1 MKATE
6 ILSKIKTYLGE
17 DTADIVEN
25 IEQSQVVELAQ
36 AKLENGTVLEA
47 EAFESGKEIFIL
59 TDDEKV
65 AVPVGEYQMEDG
77 QILVVEEEGLIA
89 EIKEAEAKEE
99 EEVEASEEVSE
110 ESLEETETELEE
122 VEAEYA
128 TKEELA
134 EVKSMLEEI
143 KAMIEKKEEM
153 SEVEE
158 QVKEE
163 LSETPATEAIT
174 HNPEPKQKVSL
185 KYAQNRKQS
194 TFDKVMSK
202 IVNN

>member
-6 ILSKIKTYLGE
+6 MLNKIKTFLGE

-25 IEQSQVVELAQ
+25 IEQNQEVKLAQ
-36 AKLENGTVLEA
+36 MTLENGTVLEA
-47 EAFESGKEIFIL
+47 ESFEAGQEVFIL

-65 AVPVGEYQMEDG
+65 ALPVGEYTLEDG
-77 QILVVEEEGLIA
+77 MMLVVAEEGLIA
-89 EIKEAEAKEE
+89 EIKEATEEVE
-99 EEVEASEEVSE
+99 EEVEASEVEAADVEVE
-110 ESLEETETELEE
+110 AAEE
-122 VEAEYA
+122 VTAEYA

-153 SEVEE
+153 SEVEA

-163 LSETPATEAIT
+163 LSETPAAEPIT
-174 HNPEPKQKVSL
+174 HNPEPKQKINL
-185 KYAQNRKQS
+185 KFAQNRQRNS
-194 TFDKVMSK
+194 LDKVMQK
-202 IVNN
+202 LINN

>member
-47 EAFESGKEIFIL
+47 EAFESGKEVFIL

-110 ESLEETETELEE
+110 ELETETELEE

>member
-6 ILSKIKTYLGE
+6 MLNKIKTFLGE

-25 IEQSQVVELAQ
+25 IEQNQEVKLAQ
-36 AKLENGTVLEA
+36 MTLENGTVLEA
-47 EAFESGKEIFIL
+47 ESFEAGQEVFIL

-65 AVPVGEYQMEDG
+65 ALPVGEYELEDG
-77 QILVVEEEGLIA
+77 MMLVVAEEGLIA
-89 EIKEAEAKEE
+89 EIKEAAEEEVE
-99 EEVEASEEVSE
+99 EEVEASEVEAADVEVE
-110 ESLEETETELEE
+110 AAEE

-143 KAMIEKKEEM
+143 KAMIDKKEEM
-153 SEVEE
+153 SEVEA

-163 LSETPATEAIT
+163 LSETPAAEPIS
-174 HNPEPKQKVSL
+174 HNPEPKQKMNL
-185 KYAQNRKQS
+185 KFAQNRQRNS
-194 TFDKVMSK
+194 LDKVMQK
-202 IVNN
+202 LINN

>member
-17 DTADIVEN
+17 DTADIVN
-25 IEQSQVVELAQ
+25 DIEQTQEVKLAQ
-36 AKLENGTVLEA
+36 AKLDNGTVLEA
-47 EAFESGKEIFIL
+47 EAFESGNEVFIVS
-59 TDDEKV
+59 DDEKV
-65 AVPVGEYQMEDG
+65 AVPVGEYLMEDG
-77 QILVVEEEGLIA
+77 QILVVSEEGVIG
-89 EIKEAEAKEE
+89 EIKSEEAKEE
-99 EEVEASEEVSE
+99 EEEVEATEEI
-110 ESLEETETELEE
+110 EE

-143 KAMIEKKEEM
+143 KAMIDKKEEM

-194 TFDKVMSK
+194 TFDKVMNK
-202 IVNN
+202 IINN

>member
-47 EAFESGKEIFIL
+47 EAFEAGNEIFIL

-77 QILVVEEEGLIA
+77 QILVVSEEGLIG
-89 EIKEAEAKEE
+89 EIKSAEQE
-99 EEVEASEEVSE
+99 EEVEASEEVE
-110 ESLEETETELEE
+110 EQLEEE
-122 VEAEYA
+122 VEAKYA

-134 EVKSMLEEI
+134 EVKSLVEEI

-174 HNPEPKQKVSL
+174 HNPEPKKQVNL
-185 KYAQNRKQS
+185 KFAQNRKQG
-194 TFDKVMSK
+194 TIDRVMQK
-202 IVNN
+202 LINN

>member
-36 AKLENGTVLEA
+36 AKLDNGTVLEA
-47 EAFESGKEIFIL
+47 EAFEAGNEIFIL

-65 AVPVGEYQMEDG
+65 AVPVGEYTMEDG
-77 QILVVEEEGLIA
+77 QILVVSEEGLIG
-89 EIKEAEAKEE
+89 EIKSAEQE
-99 EEVEASEEVSE
+99 EEVEASEEVE
-110 ESLEETETELEE
+110 EQLEEE
-122 VEAEYA
+122 VEAKYA

-134 EVKSMLEEI
+134 EVKSLVEEI
-143 KAMIEKKEEM
+143 KQMIEKKEEM
-153 SEVEE
+153 SEVEG

-174 HNPEPKQKVSL
+174 HNPEPKKQVNL
-185 KYAQNRKQS
+185 KFAQNRKQG
-194 TFDKVMSK
+194 TIDRVMQK
-202 IVNN
+202 LINN

>member
-6 ILSKIKTYLGE
+6 ILNKIKTYLGE

-110 ESLEETETELEE
+110 ETELEE
-122 VEAEYA
+122 VKAEYA

-134 EVKSMLEEI
+134 EVRSLVEEI
-143 KAMIEKKEEM
+143 KQMIEKKEEM

>member
-47 EAFESGKEIFIL
+47 EAFESGNEIFIL

-65 AVPVGEYQMEDG
+65 AVPVGEYTMEDG
-77 QILVVEEEGLIA
+77 QILVVSEEGIIG
-89 EIKEAEAKEE
+89 EIKSAEQE
-99 EEVEASEEVSE
+99 EEVEASDEVEEQ
-110 ESLEETETELEE
+110 LEEE
-122 VEAEYA
+122 VEAKYA

-134 EVKSMLEEI
+134 EVKSLVEEI
-143 KAMIEKKEEM
+143 KTMIEKKEEM

-174 HNPEPKQKVSL
+174 HNPEPKKQVNL
-185 KYAQNRKQS
+185 KFAQNRKQG
-194 TFDKVMSK
+194 TIDRVMQK
-202 IVNN
+202 LINN

>member
-25 IEQSQVVELAQ
+25 VEQDQEVKVELAQ
-36 AKLENGTVLEA
+36 AKLDNGTVLEA
-47 EAFESGKEIFIL
+47 EAFEAGNEIFIL

-89 EIKEAEAKEE
+89 EIKKAEAKEE
-99 EEVEASEEVSE
+99 EEVEASEEQVE
-110 ESLEETETELEE
+110 EQLEEEE
-122 VEAEYA
+122 VEAKYA

-134 EVKSMLEEI
+134 EVKSLVEEI
-143 KAMIEKKEEM
+143 KAMIDKKEEM

-163 LSETPATEAIT
+163 LSETPAAEAIT
-174 HNPEPKQKVSL
+174 HNPEPQQKVNL
-185 KYAQNRKQS
+185 KFAQNRKLS
-194 TFDKVMSK
+194 TLDKVMSK
-202 IVNN
+202 IVNS

>member
-25 IEQSQVVELAQ
+25 VEQDQEVKVELAQ
-36 AKLENGTVLEA
+36 VKLENGTVLEA
-47 EAFESGKEIFIL
+47 EALESGKEVFIL

-77 QILVVEEEGLIA
+77 QLLVVQEEGLIA
-89 EIKEAEAKEE
+89 EIKKAEAKEE
-99 EEVEASEEVSE
+99 EEVEASEEE
-110 ESLEETETELEE
+110 ELDKHDEE
-122 VEAEYA
+122 VEAKYA

-134 EVKSMLEEI
+134 EVKSLVEEI
-143 KAMIEKKEEM
+143 KQMIEKKEEM

-163 LSETPATEAIT
+163 LSETPAAEAIT
-174 HNPEPKQKVSL
+174 HNPEPQQKVNL
-185 KYAQNRKQS
+185 KFAKNRKTS
-194 TFDKVMSK
+194 TLDKVMSK
-202 IVNN
+202 IVNS

>member
-47 EAFESGKEIFIL
+47 EAFESGNEIFIL

-65 AVPVGEYQMEDG
+65 AVPVGEYTMEDG
-77 QILVVEEEGLIA
+77 QILVVSEEGIIG
-89 EIKEAEAKEE
+89 EIKSAEQE
-99 EEVEASEEVSE
+99 EEVEASDEVEE
-110 ESLEETETELEE
+110 LEEE
-122 VEAEYA
+122 VEAKYA

-134 EVKSMLEEI
+134 EVKSLVEEI
-143 KAMIEKKEEM
+143 KTMIEKKEEM

-174 HNPEPKQKVSL
+174 HNPEPKKQVNL
-185 KYAQNRKQS
+185 KFAQNRKQG
-194 TFDKVMSK
+194 TIDRVMQK
-202 IVNN
+202 LINN

>member
-17 DTADIVEN
+17 DTADIVN
-25 IEQSQVVELAQ
+25 DIEQTQEVKLAQ
-36 AKLENGTVLEA
+36 AKLDNGTVLEA
-47 EAFESGKEIFIL
+47 EAFESGNEVFIVS
-59 TDDEKV
+59 DDERV
-65 AVPVGEYQMEDG
+65 AVPVGEYLMEDG
-77 QILVVEEEGLIA
+77 QILVVSEEGVID
-89 EIKEAEAKEE
+89 EIKSEEAKEE
-99 EEVEASEEVSE
+99 EEEVEATEEI
-110 ESLEETETELEE
+110 EE

-143 KAMIEKKEEM
+143 KAMIDKKEEM

-174 HNPEPKQKVSL
+174 HNPEPKQKVNL
-185 KYAQNRKQS
+185 KYSQNRKQS
-194 TFDKVMSK
+194 TFDKVMNK
-202 IVNN
+202 IINN

>member
-47 EAFESGKEIFIL
+47 EAFESGNEVFIL

-65 AVPVGEYQMEDG
+65 AVPVGEYTMEDG
-77 QILVVEEEGLIA
+77 QILVVSEEGIIG
-89 EIKEAEAKEE
+89 EIKSAEQEE
-99 EEVEASEEVSE
+99 EEVEASEEV
-110 ESLEETETELEE
+110 EE

-128 TKEELA
+128 TKQELA
-134 EVKSMLEEI
+134 EVRSLVEEI
-143 KAMIEKKEEM
+143 KQMIEKKEEM

>member
-17 DTADIVEN
+17 DTADIVN
-25 IEQSQVVELAQ
+25 DIEQTQEVKLAQ
-36 AKLENGTVLEA
+36 AKLDNGTVLEA
-47 EAFESGKEIFIL
+47 EAFESGNEVFIVS
-59 TDDEKV
+59 DDEKV
-65 AVPVGEYQMEDG
+65 AVPVGEYLMEDG
-77 QILVVEEEGLIA
+77 QILVVSEEGVIG
-89 EIKEAEAKEE
+89 EIKSEEAKEE
-99 EEVEASEEVSE
+99 EEEVEATEEI
-110 ESLEETETELEE
+110 EE

-143 KAMIEKKEEM
+143 KAMIDKKEEM

-163 LSETPATEAIT
+163 LSETPASEPIT

>member
-47 EAFESGKEIFIL
+47 EAFEAGNEIFIL

-89 EIKEAEAKEE
+89 EIKKAEAKEEE
-99 EEVEASEEVSE
+99 EEVEASEEVE
-110 ESLEETETELEE
+110 ELEE

-134 EVKSMLEEI
+134 EVRSLVEEI
-143 KAMIEKKEEM
+143 KQMIEKKEEM

-163 LSETPATEAIT
+163 LSETPAAEAIT
-174 HNPEPKQKVSL
+174 HNPEPQQKVNL
-185 KYAQNRKQS
+185 KFAKNRKLS
-194 TFDKVMSK
+194 TLDKVMSK
-202 IVNN
+202 IVNS

>member
-17 DTADIVEN
+17 DTADIVN
-25 IEQSQVVELAQ
+25 DIEQTQEVELAQ
-36 AKLENGTVLEA
+36 AKLDNGTVLEA
-47 EAFESGKEIFIL
+47 EAFESGNEVFIVS
-59 TDDEKV
+59 DDERV
-65 AVPVGEYQMEDG
+65 AVPVGEYLMEDG
-77 QILVVEEEGLIA
+77 QILVVSEEGVIG
-89 EIKEAEAKEE
+89 EIKSEEAKEE
-99 EEVEASEEVSE
+99 EEEVEATEEI
-110 ESLEETETELEE
+110 EE

-128 TKEELA
+128 NKEELA

-143 KAMIEKKEEM
+143 KAMIDKKEEM

-174 HNPEPKQKVSL
+174 HNPEPKQKVNL
-185 KYAQNRKQS
+185 KYSQNRKQS
-194 TFDKVMSK
+194 TFDKVMNK
-202 IVNN
+202 IINN

>member
-25 IEQSQVVELAQ
+25 VEQDQEVKVELAQ
-36 AKLENGTVLEA
+36 VKLENGTVLEA
-47 EAFESGKEIFIL
+47 EAFESGKEVFIL

-77 QILVVEEEGLIA
+77 QLLVVQEEGLIA
-89 EIKEAEAKEE
+89 EIKKAEAKEE
-99 EEVEASEEVSE
+99 EEVEASEEE
-110 ESLEETETELEE
+110 ELDKHDEE
-122 VEAEYA
+122 VEAKYA

-134 EVKSMLEEI
+134 EVKSLVEEI
-143 KAMIEKKEEM
+143 KQMIEKKEEM

-163 LSETPATEAIT
+163 LSETPASEAIT
-174 HNPEPKQKVSL
+174 HNPEPQQKVNL
-185 KYAQNRKQS
+185 KFAKNRKTS
-194 TFDKVMSK
+194 TLDKVMSK
-202 IVNN
+202 IVNS

>member
-47 EAFESGKEIFIL
+47 EAFESGNEIFIL

-65 AVPVGEYQMEDG
+65 AVPVGEYTMEDG
-77 QILVVEEEGLIA
+77 QILVVSEEGIIG
-89 EIKEAEAKEE
+89 EIKSAEQE
-99 EEVEASEEVSE
+99 EEVEASEEVE
-110 ESLEETETELEE
+110 EQLEEE
-122 VEAEYA
+122 VEAKYA

-134 EVKSMLEEI
+134 EVKSLVEEI
-143 KAMIEKKEEM
+143 KQMIEKKEEM

>member
-17 DTADIVEN
+17 DTADIVN
-25 IEQSQVVELAQ
+25 DIEQTQEVELAQ
-36 AKLENGTVLEA
+36 SKLDNGTVLEA
-47 EAFESGKEIFIL
+47 EAFESGNEVFIVS
-59 TDDEKV
+59 DDEKV
-65 AVPVGEYQMEDG
+65 AVPVGEYLMEDG
-77 QILVVEEEGLIA
+77 QILVVSEEGVIG
-89 EIKEAEAKEE
+89 EIKSEEAKEE
-99 EEVEASEEVSE
+99 EEEVEATEEI
-110 ESLEETETELEE
+110 EE

-143 KAMIEKKEEM
+143 KAMIDKKEEM

-163 LSETPATEAIT
+163 LSETPASEPIT
-174 HNPEPKQKVSL
+174 HNPEPKQKVNL
-185 KYAQNRKQS
+185 KYSQNRKQS
-194 TFDKVMSK
+194 TFDKVMNK
-202 IVNN
+202 IINN

>member
-17 DTADIVEN
+17 DTADIVN
-25 IEQSQVVELAQ
+25 DIEQTQEVKLAQ
-36 AKLENGTVLEA
+36 AKLDNGTVLEA
-47 EAFESGKEIFIL
+47 EAFESGNEVFIVS
-59 TDDEKV
+59 DDEKV
-65 AVPVGEYQMEDG
+65 AVPVGEYLMEDG
-77 QILVVEEEGLIA
+77 QILVVSEEGLIG
-89 EIKEAEAKEE
+89 EIKSEEAKEEE
-99 EEVEASEEVSE
+99 EEVEASEEI
-110 ESLEETETELEE
+110 EE

-143 KAMIEKKEEM
+143 KAMIDKKEEM

-163 LSETPATEAIT
+163 LSETPASEPIT
-174 HNPEPKQKVSL
+174 HNPEPKQKVNL
-185 KYAQNRKQS
+185 KYSQNRKQS
-194 TFDKVMSK
+194 TFDKVMNK
-202 IVNN
+202 IINN

>member
-25 IEQSQVVELAQ
+25 IEQSQAVELAQ

-65 AVPVGEYQMEDG
+65 ALPIGEYTMEDG
-77 QILVVEEEGLIA
+77 QILVVEEEGIIG
-89 EIKEAEAKEE
+89 EIKSAEQE

-110 ESLEETETELEE
+110 ETELEE

>member
-25 IEQSQVVELAQ
+25 VEQDQEVKVELAQ
-36 AKLENGTVLEA
+36 VKLENGTVLEA
-47 EAFESGKEIFIL
+47 EAFESGKEVFIL
-59 TDDEKV
+59 TEDEKV

-77 QILVVEEEGLIA
+77 QILVVQEEGLIA
-89 EIKEAEAKEE
+89 EIKKAEAKEE
-99 EEVEASEEVSE
+99 EEVEASEEE
-110 ESLEETETELEE
+110 ELDKHDEE
-122 VEAEYA
+122 VEAKYA

-134 EVKSMLEEI
+134 EVKSLVEEI

-163 LSETPATEAIT
+163 LSETPAAEAIT
-174 HNPEPKQKVSL
+174 HNPEPKQKVNL
-185 KYAQNRKQS
+185 KFAKNRKTS
-194 TFDKVMSK
+194 TLDKVMSK
-202 IVNN
+202 IVNS

>member
-36 AKLENGTVLEA
+36 AKLDNGTVLEA
-47 EAFESGKEIFIL
+47 EAFEAGNEIFIH

-65 AVPVGEYQMEDG
+65 AVPVGEYTMEDG
-77 QILVVEEEGLIA
+77 QILVVSEEGLIG
-89 EIKEAEAKEE
+89 EIKSAEQE
-99 EEVEASEEVSE
+99 EEVEASEEVE
-110 ESLEETETELEE
+110 EQLEEE
-122 VEAEYA
+122 VEAKYA

-134 EVKSMLEEI
+134 EVKSLVEEI
-143 KAMIEKKEEM
+143 KTMIEKKEEM

-174 HNPEPKQKVSL
+174 HNPEPKKQVNL
-185 KYAQNRKQS
+185 KFAQNRKQG
-194 TFDKVMSK
+194 TIDRVMQK
-202 IVNN
+202 LINN

>member
-25 IEQSQVVELAQ
+25 VEQDQEVKVELAQ
-36 AKLENGTVLEA
+36 VKLENGTVLEA
-47 EAFESGKEIFIL
+47 EAFESGKEVFIL

-77 QILVVEEEGLIA
+77 QLLVVQEEGLIA
-89 EIKEAEAKEE
+89 EIKKAEAKEE
-99 EEVEASEEVSE
+99 EEVEASEEE
-110 ESLEETETELEE
+110 ELDKHDEE
-122 VEAEYA
+122 VEAKYA

-134 EVKSMLEEI
+134 EVKSLVEEI
-143 KAMIEKKEEM
+143 KQMIEKKEEM

-163 LSETPATEAIT
+163 LSETPAAEAIT
-174 HNPEPKQKVSL
+174 HNPEPKQKVNL
-185 KYAQNRKQS
+185 KFAKNRKVS
-194 TFDKVMSK
+194 TLDKVMSK
-202 IVNN
+202 IVNS

>member
-17 DTADIVEN
+17 DTADIVN
-25 IEQSQVVELAQ
+25 DIEQTQEVELAQ
-36 AKLENGTVLEA
+36 AKLDNGTVLEA
-47 EAFESGKEIFIL
+47 EAFESGNEVFIVS
-59 TDDEKV
+59 DDERV
-65 AVPVGEYQMEDG
+65 AVPVGEYLMEDG
-77 QILVVEEEGLIA
+77 QILVVSEEGLIG
-89 EIKEAEAKEE
+89 EIKSEEAKEEE
-99 EEVEASEEVSE
+99 EEVEASEEI
-110 ESLEETETELEE
+110 EE

-143 KAMIEKKEEM
+143 KAMIDKKEEM

-163 LSETPATEAIT
+163 LSETPASEPIT
-174 HNPEPKQKVSL
+174 HNPEPKQKVNL
-185 KYAQNRKQS
+185 KYSQNRKQS
-194 TFDKVMSK
+194 TFDKVMNK
-202 IVNN
+202 IINN

>member
-36 AKLENGTVLEA
+36 AKLDNGTVLEA
-47 EAFESGKEIFIL
+47 EAFEAGNEIFIL

-77 QILVVEEEGLIA
+77 QILVVSEEGIIG
-89 EIKEAEAKEE
+89 EIKKAEAKEE
-99 EEVEASEEVSE
+99 EEVEASEEQVE
-110 ESLEETETELEE
+110 DTELEE
-122 VEAEYA
+122 EEVEAKYA

-134 EVKSMLEEI
+134 EVKSLVEEI
-143 KAMIEKKEEM
+143 KQMIEKKEEM

>member
-36 AKLENGTVLEA
+36 AKLDNGTVLEA
-47 EAFESGKEIFIL
+47 EAFEAGNEIFIL

-65 AVPVGEYQMEDG
+65 AVPVGEYTMEDG
-77 QILVVEEEGLIA
+77 QILVVSEEGIIG
-89 EIKEAEAKEE
+89 EIKSAEQE

-110 ESLEETETELEE
+110 ETELEE

-134 EVKSMLEEI
+134 EVRSLVEEI
-143 KAMIEKKEEM
+143 KQMIEKKEEM

>member
-47 EAFESGKEIFIL
+47 EAFEAGNEIFIL

-77 QILVVEEEGLIA
+77 QILVVSEEGIIG
-89 EIKEAEAKEE
+89 EIKSAEQE

-110 ESLEETETELEE
+110 ETELEE

-134 EVKSMLEEI
+134 EVRSLVEEI
-143 KAMIEKKEEM
+143 KQMIEKKEEM

>member
-47 EAFESGKEIFIL
+47 EAFESGKEVFIL

-77 QILVVEEEGLIA
+77 QILIVEEEGLIA

-110 ESLEETETELEE
+110 ESETELEE

-134 EVKSMLEEI
+134 EVRSLVEEI
-143 KAMIEKKEEM
+143 KQMIEKKEEM

-174 HNPEPKQKVSL
+174 HNPEPKQKVNL
-185 KYAQNRKQS
+185 KYSRNRKQS
-194 TFDKVMSK
+194 TLDKVMSK

>member
-47 EAFESGKEIFIL
+47 EAFEAGNEIFIL

-77 QILVVEEEGLIA
+77 QILVVSEEGLIG
-89 EIKEAEAKEE
+89 EIKKEEAKEE
-99 EEVEASEEVSE
+99 EEVEASEEVE
-110 ESLEETETELEE
+110 EQLEEE
-122 VEAEYA
+122 VEAKYA

-134 EVKSMLEEI
+134 EVKSLVEEI
-143 KAMIEKKEEM
+143 KTMIEKKEEM

-174 HNPEPKQKVSL
+174 HNPEPKKQVNL
-185 KYAQNRKQS
+185 KFAQNRKQG
-194 TFDKVMSK
+194 TIDRVMQK
-202 IVNN
+202 LINN

>member
-6 ILSKIKTYLGE
+6 ILNKIKTYLGE

-110 ESLEETETELEE
+110 ETELEE

-134 EVKSMLEEI
+134 EVKSLVEEI

>member
-65 AVPVGEYQMEDG
+65 ALPIGEYTMEDG
-77 QILVVEEEGLIA
+77 QILVVSEEGIIG
-89 EIKEAEAKEE
+89 EIKSAEQE

-110 ESLEETETELEE
+110 ELETETELEE

>member
-36 AKLENGTVLEA
+36 AKLDNGTVLEA
-47 EAFESGKEIFIL
+47 EAFEAGNEIFIL

-65 AVPVGEYQMEDG
+65 AVPVGEYTMEDG
-77 QILVVEEEGLIA
+77 QILVVSEEGIIG
-89 EIKEAEAKEE
+89 EIKSAEQE

-110 ESLEETETELEE
+110 ETELEE

-134 EVKSMLEEI
+134 EVRSLVEEI
-143 KAMIEKKEEM
+143 KQMIEKKEEM

-194 TFDKVMSK
+194 TFDKVISK

>member
-17 DTADIVEN
+17 DTADIVN
-25 IEQSQVVELAQ
+25 DIEQTQEVKLAQ
-36 AKLENGTVLEA
+36 AKLDNGTVFEA
-47 EAFESGKEIFIL
+47 EAFESGNEVFIVS
-59 TDDEKV
+59 DDEKV
-65 AVPVGEYQMEDG
+65 AVPVGEYLMEDG
-77 QILVVEEEGLIA
+77 QILVVSEEGVIG
-89 EIKEAEAKEE
+89 EIKSEEAKEE
-99 EEVEASEEVSE
+99 EEEVEATEEI
-110 ESLEETETELEE
+110 EE

-143 KAMIEKKEEM
+143 KAMIDKKEEM

-194 TFDKVMSK
+194 TFDKVMNK
-202 IVNN
+202 IINN

>member
-17 DTADIVEN
+17 DTADIVN
-25 IEQSQVVELAQ
+25 DIEQTQEVELAQ
-36 AKLENGTVLEA
+36 AKLDNGTVLEA
-47 EAFESGKEIFIL
+47 EAFESGNEVFIVS
-59 TDDEKV
+59 DDERV
-65 AVPVGEYQMEDG
+65 AVPVGEYLMEDG
-77 QILVVEEEGLIA
+77 QILVVSEEGVIG
-89 EIKEAEAKEE
+89 EIKSEEAKEE
-99 EEVEASEEVSE
+99 EEEVETSEEI
-110 ESLEETETELEE
+110 EE

-143 KAMIEKKEEM
+143 KAMIDKKEEM

-163 LSETPATEAIT
+163 LSETPASEPIT
-174 HNPEPKQKVSL
+174 HNPEPKQKVNL
-185 KYAQNRKQS
+185 KYSQNRKQS
-194 TFDKVMSK
+194 TFDKVMNK
-202 IVNN
+202 IINN